1 MNTPIRQQFMDRYL
15 LWDIQKLKGPCTPD
29 NYATRHT
36 EDIRNI
42 LDTLSPESLPRLPA
56 SGFSQEKELV
66 YSQPIPNFSER
77 MPQGTGFGL
86 VSHGTLLER
95 DSAATWGRI
104 ETMVWTDR
112 SPPLLTSGQLNN
124 NNKTPSS
131 KLPPGEGKSIHA
143 SNTLTSMQLPKELVS
158 ILELWQ
164 VRHSPTAWRRMDM
177 VV

>member
-1 MNTPIRQQFMDRYL
+1 MQP
-15 LWDIQKLKGPCTPD
+15 
-29 NYATRHT
+29 
-36 EDIRNI
+36 
-42 LDTLSPESLPRLPA
+42 DTLKILEIFWTPSHQNLYPDSQLLVSPRR
-56 SGFSQEKELV
+56 EKELV
-66 YSQPIPNFSER
+66 CSQPIANFSER

-112 SPPLLTSGQLNN
+112 HHRSPPPLLTSGQLNN